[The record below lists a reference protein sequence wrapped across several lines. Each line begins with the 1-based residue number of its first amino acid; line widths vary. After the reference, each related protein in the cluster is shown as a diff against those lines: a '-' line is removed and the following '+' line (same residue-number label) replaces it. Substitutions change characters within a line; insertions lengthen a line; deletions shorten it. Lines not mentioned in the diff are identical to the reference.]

1 MERKLERGDVI
12 PESDAMMAAIIES
25 VEVVPLPA
33 ANGTWAAGEV
43 VVDVLAAGAARRKM
57 LAVTPQQ
64 RGRDALTTANA
75 PEGMPVR
82 ARDHG
87 AAEHV
92 LMRRCVGAWA
102 AARLCGHRAFEPHVA
117 RTAERR
123 RRCANQASMRCRS

>member
-1 MERKLERGDVI
+1 MVREGELGDLHA
-12 PESDAMMAAIIES
+12 EGDAMVAAVVER
-25 VEVVPLPA
+25 VEVVPLPVA
-33 ANGTWAAGEV
+33 DSTRAAGEV